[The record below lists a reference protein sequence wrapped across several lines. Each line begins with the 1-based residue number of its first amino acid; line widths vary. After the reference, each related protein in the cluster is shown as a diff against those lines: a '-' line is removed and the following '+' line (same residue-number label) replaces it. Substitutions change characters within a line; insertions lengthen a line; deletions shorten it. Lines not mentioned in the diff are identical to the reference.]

1 MELFLTVLSALFLL
15 SGSLLGLTGA
25 IGILRLPDF
34 YTRIHAAGITDT
46 LTVFLILSGVALLAD
61 SWLVV
66 AKLAMVFFFLAF
78 TSPTASHALAK
89 AARQSG
95 LDPVVANPRDSSS
108 A

>member
-1 MELFLTVLSALFLL
+1 MELFLNTLSALFLL
-15 SGSLLGLTGA
+15 LGSLLGLTGA

-46 LTVFLILSGVALLAD
+46 LTAFLILTGVALLAD

-95 LDPVVANPRDSSS
+95 LEPVLAGRRDPPS